1 LKSPMYFFLSHP
13 AFVDLCFTTEVTPKM
28 LAYFVPKRKTI
39 SVMGCFLQFY
49 FFIVL
54 VITNYY
60 MLTVMVYYHCMDT
73 CKPLLY
79 GNKGSRCACLSLV

>member
-1 LKSPMYFFLSHP
+1 MILLIRN
-13 AFVDLCFTTEVTPKM
+13 LCYTTEVPPKM
-28 LAYFVPKRKTI
+28 LAHFVPKRKTI
-39 SVMGCFLQFY
+39 SVMGCFLQFH

-60 MLTVMVYYHCMDT
+60 MLTVMVYYHCMAT

-79 GNKGSRCACLSLV
+79 DTYIKEIAKK